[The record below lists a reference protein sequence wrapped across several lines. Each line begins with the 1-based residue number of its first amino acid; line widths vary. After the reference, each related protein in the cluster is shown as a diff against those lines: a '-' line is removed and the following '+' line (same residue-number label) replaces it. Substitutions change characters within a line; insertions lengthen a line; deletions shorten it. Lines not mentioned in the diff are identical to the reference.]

1 MARYVLLEGNV
12 VTNMIEAEA
21 SYTPASGL
29 TKILMSHGGKI
40 GDIYDPSDGSFTT
53 PDPEEEE

>member
-1 MARYVLLEGNV
+1 MARYVLLNNNV

-29 TKILMSHGGKI
+29 TKILMPNGGAI
-40 GDIYDPSDGSFTT
+40 GDTYDPSDGSFTT
-53 PDPEEEE
+53 PEPEEEE